1 MIRAIVPHPR
11 RRLGRAITRLAL
23 GLALTSYAIIV
34 RAEAPRVLP
43 EGKLPDDSR
52 LGALKDLNGYFPFT
66 VSASPEAWKERAE
79 YVRRQLLVATGLWPM
94 PTKTPANAVIHG
106 RVDRDGYTVE
116 KVYLES
122 FPGFCVTGSL
132 YRPKGKSGKLPGVLC
147 PHGHFPNGRF
157 YETPRKEVREQFV
170 SGAERFD
177 VGGRYPLQARCVQL
191 ARMGC
196 VVFMW
201 DMVGYADSVQISE
214 AVAHGFKVR
223 RPQMETPT
231 GWGFFSPQAELHLQS
246 IMGLQTYNSLRVLD
260 WFSELPDVDSKRI
273 GVTGESGGGTQT
285 MLIGALDSRPA
296 VLFPAVMVSTAMQ
309 GGCTCENCDYLR
321 IGTGNIEFAAMA
333 SPRPLGMTAADDWT
347 KELATKGLPELQRH
361 YAMLGVPKLVMAKPL
376 LQFPHNYNYVSRA
389 VMYGWINDHL
399 KLGLEK
405 PIVEEDFKPLSI
417 AEMSVWD
424 ADHPKPKGGEE
435 FECGLLR
442 WVTEDSVRQIAA
454 LMPTDEKSLAEFRRI
469 VGGAFDVIAGLAGT
483 EHRGGG
489 GPNVR
494 LPSLAIMQTR
504 TSDERPEYQLI
515 TGLIHS
521 DKGQLPTVLLK
532 PKSYRKQLVIWIDGE
547 GKADL
552 FDGANVRP
560 AAKRLLDAGV
570 EVVGVDLLYQ
580 GEFLADGKSLTTTRR
595 VENSRDYAGFT
606 LAYNRPLFAERVH
619 DLLTVIAAMRFGAD
633 SPERVFLI
641 GTAGAGPIAAA
652 ARAQAG
658 SAVDR
663 LAIDTG
669 HFRFA
674 NLTSID
680 DPDFLPGAVKYGDL
694 PAMLALSAPH
704 DLWITGEPSNRM
716 ELPQAAYRAAGA
728 ENRCTIDA
736 GPADGAESRAVE
748 WLLH

>member
-1 MIRAIVPHPR
+1 M
-11 RRLGRAITRLAL
+11 RRLICPKLCCPHWFSIATKVLSVALVSHAIAARADT
-23 GLALTSYAIIV
+23 
-34 RAEAPRVLP
+34 PRVLP
-43 EGKLPDDSR
+43 EGKLPEDSR
-52 LGALKDLNGYFPFT
+52 LGPLKDLNGYFPFT
-66 VSASPEAWKERAE
+66 VSVSPEAWKQRAE

-122 FPGFCVTGSL
+122 YPGFYVTGSL

-157 YETPRKEVREQFV
+157 YETPLKELREQFV
-170 SGAERFD
+170 NGAERFD
-177 VGGRYPLQARCVQL
+177 VGGRYPLQARCVTL
-191 ARMGC
+191 ARKGC

-214 AVAHGFKVR
+214 AVAHRFKER
-223 RPQMETPT
+223 RPEMETPT

-260 WFSELPDVDSKRI
+260 WFSELPDVDPKRI

-333 SPRPLGMTAADDWT
+333 APRPLGMTAADDWT
-347 KELATKGLPELQRH
+347 KELATKGLPELERH

-389 VMYGWINDHL
+389 VMYGWMNDHL

-435 FECGLLR
+435 FERGLLR

-652 ARAQAG
+652 ARAKAG

-680 DPDFLPGAVKYGDL
+680 DPDFLPGAAKYGDL